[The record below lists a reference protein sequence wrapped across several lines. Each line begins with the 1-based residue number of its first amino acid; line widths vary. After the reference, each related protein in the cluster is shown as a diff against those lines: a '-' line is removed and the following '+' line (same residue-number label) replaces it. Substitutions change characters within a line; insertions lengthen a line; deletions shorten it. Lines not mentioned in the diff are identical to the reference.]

1 MTATEYLEQYRDA
14 TREIARA
21 EEEYAKEMELIISIR
36 SPLGGDGMPRSG
48 EISKK
53 VEADAIRLS
62 EKALEVKAMEI
73 RAVEVRQEIVRTI
86 NRVRGPEADVL
97 MEKYVKLA
105 ANGRLKTWRA
115 VAEAVGYS
123 EDNVYKLRLKGLA
136 KVEEL
141 IR

>member
-14 TREIARA
+14 TSEITRA
-21 EEEYAKEMELIISIR
+21 EEEYKQEMELIDNIR
-36 SPLGGDGMPRSG
+36 DPLGGDGIHQSG
-48 EISKK
+48 EINKK
-53 VEADAIRLS
+53 VEKDAIRLE
-62 EKALEVKAMEI
+62 EKALEVKEMEI

-86 NRVRGPEADVL
+86 NRVHGPEADVL

-123 EDNVYKLRLKGLA
+123 EDNIYKLRRKGLA

-141 IR
+141 IK

>member
-14 TREIARA
+14 TREIVRA
-21 EEEYAKEMELIISIR
+21 EEEYRKEMELIISIR

-48 EISKK
+48 EVSKK
-53 VEADAIRLS
+53 VEADAIRLA
-62 EKALEVKAMEI
+62 EKALDVKEMEI

-86 NRVRGPEADVL
+86 NRVHGPEADVL

-123 EDNVYKLRLKGLA
+123 EDNVYKLRRKGLA

>member
-1 MTATEYLEQYRDA
+1 
-14 TREIARA
+14 
-21 EEEYAKEMELIISIR
+21 
-36 SPLGGDGMPRSG
+36 MPRSG
-48 EISKK
+48 EVSKK
-53 VEADAIRLS
+53 VEAYAIRLA
-62 EKALEVKAMEI
+62 EKALDVKEMEI

-86 NRVRGPEADVL
+86 NRVHGPEADVL
-97 MEKYVKLA
+97 TEKYVKLA

-123 EDNVYKLRLKGLA
+123 EDNVYKLRRKGLA